1 MPATL
6 SVSDVADGV
15 RALTLSHPERRNAL
29 DAGFLDALE
38 AALRDD
44 AGVRCWLVRAAGEG
58 LFSAGYDLTALNGVP
73 EGTPLPDERL
83 GAVFDRLSTH
93 RVPSVAL
100 VTGPAIGAG
109 CELAAACDFRVG
121 SPGARFAMPPARLG
135 VVYALHGL
143 ERLVSR
149 VGEQAARRMFLTGR
163 PVDAAAAERIGLLD
177 VLADDAEGQAL
188 ALCAELSGSAPLA
201 VQGMKRGL
209 SLLHGATEGERA
221 AYERLRRQSFNS
233 ADAREGKAA
242 ALARRAPR
250 FSGQ

>member
-15 RALTLSHPERRNAL
+15 RALTLSHPERKNAL
-29 DAGFLDALE
+29 DLGFLDALE

-58 LFSAGYDLTALNGVP
+58 IFSAGYDLTALNGFP
-73 EGTPLPDERL
+73 DGTPLPDERI
-83 GAVFDRLSTH
+83 GAVLDLLTTH
-93 RVPSVAL
+93 RLPSVAL

-121 SPGARFAMPPARLG
+121 NAAARFAMPPAKLG

-163 PVDAAAAERIGLLD
+163 SVDAATAEQLGLLD
-177 VLADDAEGQAL
+177 VLTEDAEAQAL
-188 ALCAELSGSAPLA
+188 ALCAELAGNAPLA

-209 SLLHGATEGERA
+209 ALLRGATGDERA

-233 ADAREGKAA
+233 ADAREGKEAL
-242 ALARRAPR
+242 LARRAPR
-250 FSGQ
+250 FTGK